1 MDNIGLYLH
10 IPFCKTKCPYCDFYS
25 MRGDNS
31 DRDMYVIALIESMEH
46 WSEKLGRK
54 ADTLYLG
61 GGTPSLLGGR
71 NVAML
76 VRRAKTLFGVDG
88 EITVECNPS
97 AVEED
102 FFKTVAASG
111 VNRISLGVQ
120 SVIENERKKLGRFSD
135 RQMIEKRINK

>member
-25 MRGDNS
+25 VRGDNS

-76 VRRAKTLFGVDG
+76 VRL
-88 EITVECNPS
+88 
-97 AVEED
+97 
-102 FFKTVAASG
+102 
-111 VNRISLGVQ
+111 SL
-120 SVIENERKKLGRFSD
+120 IH
-135 RQMIEKRINK
+135 I